1 MVIFKN
7 NFKNSEKKSNLAKL
21 LATENLD
28 VQFRRAKT
36 ASFNMEDRILT
47 IPIYKK
53 ELDKDALDMFIA
65 HECSHAI
72 HTPVSGW
79 EQASKTKIPLDIFNI
94 VEDARI
100 DKMIKKKFG
109 RFECSLIASKV

>member
-1 MVIFKN
+1 MMVTFKN
-7 NFKNSEKKSNLAKL
+7 NLNNSEKKSNLAKL

-53 ELDKDALDMFIA
+53 TLTYYVPNYVPFQK
-65 HECSHAI
+65 
-72 HTPVSGW
+72 
-79 EQASKTKIPLDIFNI
+79 DIFYGTI
-94 VEDARI
+94 
-100 DKMIKKKFG
+100 
-109 RFECSLIASKV
+109 